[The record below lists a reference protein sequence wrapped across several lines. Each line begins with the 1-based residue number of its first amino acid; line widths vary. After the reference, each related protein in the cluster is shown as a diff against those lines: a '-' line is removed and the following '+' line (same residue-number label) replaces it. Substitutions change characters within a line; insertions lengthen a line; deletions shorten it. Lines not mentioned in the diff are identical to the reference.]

1 MYLKHILFA
10 IVDSEN
16 VMDHII
22 FATDSRGAKLK
33 HFLMSNTTLT
43 LYTVH
48 TIIIPGAKIET
59 LTQAFDNKLRK
70 IFSSSTSVH
79 HVFVIVA
86 AGICNLT
93 EKIHHANG
101 TEIVYISDLAKT
113 SHILEVINSV
123 YKTYNSSTVSCKLV
137 HIPPVSLISSSQF
150 NMSKRKLTK
159 SMYTYDQISQ
169 QQIDLENDI
178 NEINSL
184 ISSLNERFSKHSV
197 RWDRDLLICKT
208 KKRGKNGQNK
218 HKIKKFS
225 YSLFYD
231 GVHPQSSLATKWY
244 TYMCESVVKDLN
256 PAYESDSSEEHD
268 TWDFKRLKLQ

>member
-93 EKIHHANG
+93 EKNHHANG

-113 SHILEVINSV
+113 SHILEVINS
-123 YKTYNSSTVSCKLV
+123 
-137 HIPPVSLISSSQF
+137 LIKPTTAVQF
-150 NMSKRKLTK
+150 HAN
-159 SMYTYDQISQ
+159 
-169 QQIDLENDI
+169 
-178 NEINSL
+178 
-184 ISSLNERFSKHSV
+184 
-197 RWDRDLLICKT
+197 
-208 KKRGKNGQNK
+208 
-218 HKIKKFS
+218 
-225 YSLFYD
+225 
-231 GVHPQSSLATKWY
+231 
-244 TYMCESVVKDLN
+244 
-256 PAYESDSSEEHD
+256 
-268 TWDFKRLKLQ
+268 